1 MKQDRHISDSAAD
14 VMQIQDNAL
23 VRSIADGD
31 EEALKSVI
39 RNYGDLVFR
48 TAFKIVCDESEA
60 EDIAQEVFIRVWR
73 KAASYDGR
81 RPFASWIYRITCNL
95 CIDFIRK
102 RRITHP
108 FSRLEL
114 SDAGGLPDRL
124 LPAEI
129 SPEDRVILQETW
141 STFIAAASRLTP
153 KQHITFVLKELEG
166 LGTDEVSA
174 ITGMTPDRIKSN
186 LYHARKAIRE
196 MMSRQF

>member
-73 KAASYDGR
+73 KTASYDGR

-114 SDAGGLPDRL
+114 SDAGGLSDRL
-124 LPAEI
+124 LPVEI

-153 KQHITFVLKELEG
+153 KQRITFVLKELED